1 MISNKK
7 ITEIVNKLAIGYDP
21 EKIILFGS
29 YAYGNPNENS
39 DLDLFII
46 KNSDLSRPERAVQA
60 RKMIFGAMIPI
71 DLIVFTPKEI
81 NEAKNNQFSFVNK
94 VLSSGKTLY
103 ERAK

>member
-29 YAYGNPNENS
+29 YAYGKPNENS

-46 KNSDLSRPERAVQA
+46 KNSDLPRPERTVQA
-60 RKMIFGAMIPI
+60 RKTIFGALIPI
-71 DLIVFTPKEI
+71 DLIVFTPNEI